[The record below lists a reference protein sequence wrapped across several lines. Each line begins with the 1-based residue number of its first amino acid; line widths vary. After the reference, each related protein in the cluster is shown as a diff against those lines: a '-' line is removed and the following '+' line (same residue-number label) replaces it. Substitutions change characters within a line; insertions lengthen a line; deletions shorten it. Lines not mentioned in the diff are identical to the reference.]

1 MSWYRR
7 FKNRKNCPP
16 YDINGKDIEDLV
28 QEYFD
33 ENELTYSRRWVDYRF
48 DKAVLRVMRRTPY
61 EFALDEIHTLFGTLT
76 KLPEYYIE
84 LDYIRQELNWFRE
97 LINDDQKL
105 IYTLDWLLDPTT
117 RPIYFFLKYRS
128 VYLKHVQTSSLFK
141 PGSIV
146 SLFPCDPDFGNVY
159 YNNEDVT
166 KVVAGSEKRGKIWE
180 SGGFSKHRIFGHQ
193 WATCTGESGQ
203 GNGFEPLHH
212 PRFRSRTRTEG
223 KRYEV

>member
-7 FKNRKNCPP
+7 FKNRKNCPS
-16 YDINGKDIEDLV
+16 YDINGKDIENLV

-76 KLPEYYIE
+76 KLDGYYIE

-97 LINDDQKL
+97 LITNDHEL
-105 IYTLDWLLDPTT
+105 VYTLDWLLDPTT
-117 RPIYFFLKYRS
+117 RPIYFFMKYRS
-128 VYLKHVQTSSLFK
+128 VYLNYVQTSSLFK
-141 PGSIV
+141 PGSLA
-146 SLFPCDPDFGNVY
+146 SLFPCDPNFGDVY
-159 YNNEDVT
+159 YNNQDVT
-166 KVVAGSEKRGKIWE
+166 KVVAGSEKRGRIWE

-193 WATCTGESGQ
+193 WARCTGEAGQ
-203 GNGFEPLHH
+203 GNGFEPINH
-212 PRFRSRTRTEG
+212 PRFKQRTRSNG
-223 KRYEV
+223 SRYEV

>member
-7 FKNRKNCPP
+7 FKNRKYRPG
-16 YDINGKDIEDLV
+16 YDINGKQIEDLV

-61 EFALDEIHTLFGTLT
+61 EFALDEIHTLFATLT
-76 KLPEYYIE
+76 PLPEYYIE

-97 LINDDQKL
+97 LIDNDQEL

-117 RPIYFFLKYRS
+117 RPIYFFMKYRS
-128 VYLKHVQTSSLFK
+128 VYLNHIQTSNLFK
-141 PGSIV
+141 PGLLV

-193 WATCTGESGQ
+193 WARSKGELGQ
-203 GNGFEPLHH
+203 GNGFEPLDH
-212 PRFRSRTRTEG
+212 PRFKSRTRKEG
-223 KRYEV
+223 TRYEI

>member
-7 FKNRKNCPP
+7 FKNRKNRPA
-16 YDINGKDIEDLV
+16 YDINGKDIENLV

-33 ENELTYSRRWVDYRF
+33 ENELNYSRRWVDYRF

-61 EFALDEIHTLFGTLT
+61 EFALDEIHTLFATLT
-76 KLPEYYIE
+76 PLPEYYIE

-97 LINDDQKL
+97 LIDNDQEL

-117 RPIYFFLKYRS
+117 RPIYFFMKYRS

-141 PGSIV
+141 SGSLV
-146 SLFPCDPDFGNVY
+146 SLFPCDPEFGNIY

-193 WATCTGESGQ
+193 WARCTCEPGQ
-203 GNGFEPLHH
+203 GNGFKPLDH
-212 PRFRSRTRTEG
+212 PRFKSRTRKEG
-223 KRYEV
+223 TRYEV

>member
-7 FKNRKNCPP
+7 FKNRKNRPA

-33 ENELTYSRRWVDYRF
+33 ENELNYSRRWVDYRF

-61 EFALDEIHTLFGTLT
+61 EFALDEIHTLFATLT
-76 KLPEYYIE
+76 PLPGYYIE

-97 LINDDQKL
+97 LINNDQEL

-117 RPIYFFLKYRS
+117 RPIYFFMKYRS
-128 VYLKHVQTSSLFK
+128 VYLNHVQTSSLFK

-146 SLFPCDPDFGNVY
+146 SLFPCDPEFGNVY
-159 YNNEDVT
+159 YNSEDVT

-193 WATCTGESGQ
+193 WAKCTGEPGQ
-203 GNGFEPLHH
+203 GNGFEPLNH
-212 PRFRSRTRTEG
+212 PRFKSRTRPEG
-223 KRYEV
+223 NRYEV

>member
-16 YDINGKDIEDLV
+16 YDIDGKDIENLV
-28 QEYFD
+28 QEYFE
-33 ENELTYSRRWVDYRF
+33 ENELNYSRRWVDYRF
-48 DKAVLRVMRRTPY
+48 DKAVFRVMRRTPY

-76 KLPEYYIE
+76 KLEGYYIE

-97 LINDDQKL
+97 LINDDQEL

-117 RPIYFFLKYRS
+117 RPIYFFMKYRS
-128 VYLKHVQTSSLFK
+128 VYLNHVQTSSLFK
-141 PGSIV
+141 QGSIV
-146 SLFPCDPDFGNVY
+146 SLFPCDPDFGNIY

-193 WATCTGESGQ
+193 WARCTGESGQ
-203 GNGFEPLHH
+203 GNGFVPLNH
-212 PRFRSRTRTEG
+212 PRFKSRTRTEG
-223 KRYEV
+223 KRYEI